1 MSEGKMIYHLK
12 VRAAW
17 KKKRGN
23 GYMNMYRGTKDDA
36 LEIVTIGRTTEELN
50 TNPVLVSQVM
60 KAMGLTGKAIY
71 DFHFIEVFDAQELSR
86 SFYHKEDE

>member
-1 MSEGKMIYHLK
+1 MIYHLK

-23 GYMNMYRGTKDDA
+23 GYINTYRGTKDDA
-36 LEIVTIGRTTEELN
+36 LEIVTIGSTVEELN

-60 KAMGLTGKAIY
+60 KSLGLTGKSVY
-71 DFHFIEVFDAQELSR
+71 DFHFTEVFEVQELSR

>member
-1 MSEGKMIYHLK
+1 MSEGKMIYHLR

-23 GYMNMYRGTKDDA
+23 GYINYYRGTKNDA
-36 LEIVTIGRTTEELN
+36 LEIVTIAQTVDELN
-50 TNPVLVSQVM
+50 TSPALVSQVM
-60 KAMGLTGKAIY
+60 KSLGLTGKSVY
-71 DFHFIEVFDAQELSR
+71 DFHFVEIFDSQELSR

>member
-1 MSEGKMIYHLK
+1 MIYHLK

-17 KKKRGN
+17 KKKRGS
-23 GYMNMYRGTKDDA
+23 GYINNYRGTADDA
-36 LEIVTIGRTTEELN
+36 LEIVTIGSTVEELN

-60 KAMGLTGKAIY
+60 KALGLTGKSVY
-71 DFHFIEVFDAQELSR
+71 DFHFVEVFEVQELSR

>member
-1 MSEGKMIYHLK
+1 MSEGKMIYHLR

-23 GYMNMYRGTKDDA
+23 GYINMYRGTKDDA
-36 LEIVTIGRTTEELN
+36 LEIVTISSTVDELN
-50 TNPVLVSQVM
+50 ANPVLVSQVM
-60 KAMGLTGKAIY
+60 KSLGLTGKAIY
-71 DFHFIEVFDAQELSR
+71 DFHFVEVFEATELSR

>member
-1 MSEGKMIYHLK
+1 MSEGKIIYHLK

-23 GYMNMYRGTKDDA
+23 GYINTYRGTKDDA
-36 LEIVTIGRTTEELN
+36 LEIVTIGSTLEELN

-60 KAMGLTGKAIY
+60 KSLGLTGKSVY
-71 DFHFIEVFDAQELSR
+71 DFHFTEVFESQELSR

>member
-23 GYMNMYRGTKDDA
+23 GYMNMYRGTADDA
-36 LEIVTIGRTTEELN
+36 LEIVTIGSTLDELN
-50 TNPVLVSQVM
+50 ANPVLVSQVM
-60 KAMGLTGKAIY
+60 KSLGLTGTSVY
-71 DFHFIEVFDAQELSR
+71 DFHFVEVFDSQELSR